1 MSVLVKVLIFAG
13 AILAFGALGLII
25 YNQINISKQQTAI
38 QQQVIQQKT
47 LVDGLVQSSNRYTT
61 TADLN
66 SFIQQ
71 NTNDLKAIQANL
83 SSLGAKISGANV
95 VTVNSGGQ
103 NATGIS
109 STSSGGTTNP
119 TPEAGTTVACPNGGS
134 VNCPINDPF
143 GYQQKEQ
150 TLAVNETF
158 GTLQVP
164 FSNVSFSAWEKA
176 PWSVSTYPRQ
186 YSVVSVIG
194 TNSDTGRLYVD
205 NKVTVAVN
213 GKNYTLPVSTAATEQ
228 ITTPVTFSFW
238 NPRLLLG
245 IDGSLNL
252 TSGKG
257 EFAPNVSIGIMSL
270 GQVRTNP
277 DWSFLEIGA
286 AYQTVN
292 KTPAVMLT
300 PVAYNIGKKLF
311 SPLMT
316 NTYIGPSVMLS
327 TNGSWSIGGGLKV
340 GF

>member
-95 VTVNSGGQ
+95 VTVNSSGQ
-103 NATGIS
+103 TATNIG
-109 STSSGGTTNP
+109 STSTGGTTNP
-119 TPEAGTTVACPNGGS
+119 NPATSTTVVCPNGGS
-134 VNCPINDPF
+134 VNCPINDPY
-143 GYQQKEQ
+143 GYQQKQQ

-158 GTLQVP
+158 GSLVVP
-164 FSNVSFSAWEKA
+164 FSNVSFSAWQQA

-186 YSVVSVIG
+186 YSVTSVIAKDA
-194 TNSDTGRLYVD
+194 NERVYVD
-205 NKVTVAVN
+205 NAFKVTVNNKTYNLPITTAV
-213 GKNYTLPVSTAATEQ
+213 TEQ
-228 ITTPVTFSFW
+228 TTPPVTFSFW
-238 NPRLLLG
+238 NPRLILG
-245 IDGSLNL
+245 VDGALNL

-257 EFAPNVSIGIMSL
+257 EFAPNVSLGIMSL
-270 GQVRTNP
+270 GQFKTTP

-311 SPLMT
+311 SPLMN